1 MKGVEMAEFIPA
13 FEKMI
18 INEGGYVLRTV
29 SGDHGGQTYAGIA
42 RNFHSNWEGWAI
54 IDQGHTDNTE
64 LSQMVRNFYKG
75 NFWNKVK
82 GDDLN
87 HQGVAEA
94 IFDFAVNA
102 GVKTASKLAQLVI
115 EATPD
120 GIIGPKS
127 VLKLNTEEE
136 GYFIAKYALAKIAR
150 YAEICKRSPDQKKF
164 LLGWIN
170 RTLGGLS

>member
-1 MKGVEMAEFIPA
+1 MADFHPA

-18 INEGGYVLRTV
+18 INEGGYILHNVA
-29 SGDHGGQTYAGIA
+29 GDRGGQTFAGIA

-54 IDQGHTDNTE
+54 IDQGNTDNPE
-64 LSQMVRNFYKG
+64 LTQMVRNFYKD
-75 NFWNKVK
+75 NYWDKVK

-87 HQGVAEA
+87 HEGVAAA

-102 GVKTASKLAQLVI
+102 GIKVASKLAQLVI
-115 EATPD
+115 GATPD
-120 GIIGPKS
+120 GIIGSKS
-127 VLKLNTEEE
+127 VSMLNNVDEEH
-136 GYFIAKYALAKIAR
+136 FKAKYALAKIAR
-150 YAEICKRSPDQKKF
+150 YAEICKRNPGQKKF

>member
-1 MKGVEMAEFIPA
+1 MADYITA

-18 INEGGYVLRTV
+18 INEGGFVLHNVT
-29 SGDHGGQTYAGIA
+29 GDRGGQTYAGIA
-42 RNFHSNWEGWAI
+42 RNFHSDWEGWAI
-54 IDQGHTDNTE
+54 IDKGNLDHPGLTR
-64 LSQMVRNFYKG
+64 MVRDFYKH
-75 NFWNKVK
+75 NFWDKVK
-82 GDDLN
+82 VEDIH

-115 EATPD
+115 GATPD

-127 VLKLNTEEE
+127 VSKLNDVDEEH
-136 GYFIAKYALAKIAR
+136 FIAKYALAKIAR
-150 YAEICKRSPDQKKF
+150 YAEICKRNPVQKKF